1 MEKRQ
6 ASRDETRQRIL
17 EAARH
22 LLSTESAPDLS
33 MEAVARRADVSRL
46 TIYYQFGSR
55 AGLLEALYDY
65 LATRGHMQRMA
76 EVFQEANVPKA
87 LGKMIETFVGFWS
100 TDTTVMRRLRAMG
113 VIDPEIGKGIQARDA
128 RRPHI
133 VREVLKRGRANG
145 GKRSNTQNSD
155 VAAVLGMLTSFET
168 YDALARAGHDKD
180 EIVATLT
187 RLAHC
192 IADRR

>member
-22 LLSTESAPDLS
+22 LLSTESSPDLS
-33 MEAVARRADVSRL
+33 MDAVARRADVSRL

-100 TDTTVMRRLRAMG
+100 TDTTVMRRLRAIG
-113 VIDPEIGKGIQARDA
+113 VIDPEIGEGIHARDS

-133 VREVLKRGRANG
+133 AREVLKRGRANG
-145 GKRSNTQNSD
+145 GKRSNARDSD

-180 EIVATLT
+180 KIVATLT
-187 RLAHC
+187 RLARS
-192 IADRR
+192 IANPH